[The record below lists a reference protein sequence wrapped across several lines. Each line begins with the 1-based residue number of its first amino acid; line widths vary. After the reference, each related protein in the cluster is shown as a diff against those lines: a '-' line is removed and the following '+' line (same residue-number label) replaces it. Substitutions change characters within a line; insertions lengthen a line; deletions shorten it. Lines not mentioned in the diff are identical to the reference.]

1 MVVCFS
7 TLWPNNIPLPYIY
20 IFITFLLIHVSVD
33 RYLGCPLRML
43 LAITNAAAVNIN
55 VHFCDA
61 VVQTYVFISLDYIPN
76 SKMTGFQPYPDP
88 LTTRK
93 VKS

>member
-1 MVVCFS
+1 
-7 TLWPNNIPLPYIY
+7 
-20 IFITFLLIHVSVD
+20 
-33 RYLGCPLRML
+33 ML

-55 VHFCDA
+55 VHFCDT